1 MSSIIIQ
8 CHPGVTMTSLF

>member
-8 CHPGVTMTSLF
+8 VNFGKGT